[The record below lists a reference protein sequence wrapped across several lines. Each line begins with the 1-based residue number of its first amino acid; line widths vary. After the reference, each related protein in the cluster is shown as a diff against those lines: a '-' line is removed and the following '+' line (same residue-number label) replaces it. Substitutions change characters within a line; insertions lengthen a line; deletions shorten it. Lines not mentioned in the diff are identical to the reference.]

1 MKNKWFRYL
10 LVTVSVVCVHAFAQD
25 AALKERR
32 ELAMKVM
39 QKNQQGLDPK
49 KLMSTMVESIKL
61 GVVSGL
67 KRSNPDLPE
76 LYYSK
81 VSEVVAREASPYL
94 DGLIKDSLPLMMQ
107 SIADMYAENFTAQE
121 LSDLIVIY
129 DNPLLQRGMTI
140 TIDRLPKLM
149 APYMLSIQQSAQPL
163 GPRITQALTREGLL
177 PPPKP

>member
-1 MKNKWFRYL
+1 MKSKLPRYL
-10 LVTVSVVCVHAFAQD
+10 SVALFLVCINAFAQD

-39 QKNQQGLDPK
+39 QKNQQAVDPK
-49 KLMSTMVESIKL
+49 KLMSAMVESIKL

-67 KRSNPDLPE
+67 KRSNPGLSE
-76 LYYSK
+76 LYYDK
-81 VSEVVAREASPYL
+81 VSEVVSRETGPYL
-94 DGLIKDSLPLMMQ
+94 EGLIKDSFPAMTQ

-121 LSDLIVIY
+121 LSELIVIY

-149 APYMLSIQQSAQPL
+149 TPYMQSIQQSAQAM
-163 GPRITQALTREGLL
+163 GPRINQALTKEGLL